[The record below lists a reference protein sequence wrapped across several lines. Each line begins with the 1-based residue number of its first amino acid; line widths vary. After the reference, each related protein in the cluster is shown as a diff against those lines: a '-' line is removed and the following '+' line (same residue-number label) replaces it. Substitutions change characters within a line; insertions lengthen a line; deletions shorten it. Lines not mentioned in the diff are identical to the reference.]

1 MYHIP
6 ASNLRLRH
14 QHPTPEEIF
23 ITYGVSETQKSYIQ
37 IAMAGQEQQARR
49 SSPQIQL
56 KTQLAVTHPQ
66 SADVL
71 LPCLPTGLLSLL
83 TLPQYEAL
91 NQLFPAMSWLKADD
105 G

>member
-1 MYHIP
+1 LP
-6 ASNLRLRH
+6 WLA
-14 QHPTPEEIF
+14 
-23 ITYGVSETQKSYIQ
+23 KSRKQ
-37 IAMAGQEQQARR
+37 DTVLHKLK
-49 SSPQIQL
+49 L
-56 KTQLAVTHPQ
+56 KTQLAVTHPP